1 MIGAGGVGQAI
12 ATRLHEIAQEVC
24 LVHRPYQTLHV
35 PYSTVTSWEAVP
47 WEKVRGIFLC
57 VKDRQI
63 ASTAEAILPFVGP
76 IEGIVHT
83 AGSIPLSEIAQYY
96 GEKAGVLYPLQ
107 TFTPGQPI
115 SWGSFPIVWE
125 GPPLIRRWATLLAGT
140 AEKVHYVDSAL
151 RLRLHIGAVFA
162 ANFVNALFHIAD
174 RLAQPAGGWKLYLP
188 LAQKVVEKL
197 SYLSP
202 AEAQTGPAR
211 RGDTLTLAKHEAFL
225 QAEMPELLPLYQSLS
240 AYIQMHAAQSSR
252 Q

>member
-12 ATRLHEIAQEVC
+12 ATRLHEIAQAVC

-47 WEKVRGIFLC
+47 WEKVRGILLC

-76 IEGIVHT
+76 IEGIAHT
-83 AGSIPLSEIAQYY
+83 AGSVPLSEIAQYY
-96 GEKAGVLYPLQ
+96 GDKAGVLYPLQ

-115 SWGSFPIVWE
+115 PWGSFPIFWE
-125 GPPLIRRWATLLAGT
+125 GPALIQKWATLLAGT
-140 AEKVHYVDSAL
+140 PEKVYYADSVL

-197 SYLSP
+197 TYLSP
-202 AEAQTGPAR
+202 AEAQTGPAHR
-211 RGDTLTLAKHEAFL
+211 QDTLTLAKHEAFL
-225 QAEMPELLPLYQSLS
+225 QAEMPELLPLYRALS
-240 AYIQMHAAQSSR
+240 AYIQTQVAQSSR